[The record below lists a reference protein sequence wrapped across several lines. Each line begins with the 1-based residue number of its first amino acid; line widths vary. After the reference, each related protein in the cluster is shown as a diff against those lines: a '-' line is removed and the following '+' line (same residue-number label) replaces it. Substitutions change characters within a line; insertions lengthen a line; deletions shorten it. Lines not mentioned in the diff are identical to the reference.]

1 DNIGAILSIIGL
13 VISII
18 LTPPINLKISFRKFS
33 LLLAIFSF
41 IIYIILNNIFIKS
54 DIGYL
59 TGGYWWIYLFVSIL
73 LFPPPSFNVL
83 NIISKYVIV
92 TSIII
97 LSIDLYYRFF
107 INPIDKEN
115 IGRYAFKFGIIDADS
130 NFSGIYS
137 SLMFFYCLFLVN
149 TYQKYRK
156 CLVVLYI
163 LVVSSLSVAAISV
176 TTIMYFYFKST
187 KKIKIY
193 SILPLLFLSIIL
205 SPVILGFI
213 ENDASGLTKINF
225 ISAGLDIF
233 LSRSFF
239 DELLGTG
246 FSSVTIN
253 GLEPHIVVLQI
264 ILQLGIIGLILYY
277 LIQVILLLGYS
288 GIHAYIIIPF
298 FLIGFSV
305 ASISNPIFTLTILL
319 LYYHSYYI
327 EGFKNKSYLTTEKTL

>member
-1 DNIGAILSIIGL
+1 MSSIKFDSDFSKHGIKFKLIKIAFKISKSTRMINLIRATNCFFFLYNPENKIMRHLTFFFLLIPPLFYLRVAGHDNIGAILSIIGL

-59 TGGYWWIYLFVSIL
+59 TGGVIGGYIYLYQYFYSP
-73 LFPPPSFNVL
+73 FPFNVL

-149 TYQKYRK
+149 TYQKIQK
-156 CLVVLYI
+156 
-163 LVVSSLSVAAISV
+163 VSSCSIYTCRIFFISSCNKCYNHNV
-176 TTIMYFYFKST
+176 
-187 KKIKIY
+187 
-193 SILPLLFLSIIL
+193 LLF
-205 SPVILGFI
+205 
-213 ENDASGLTKINF
+213 
-225 ISAGLDIF
+225 
-233 LSRSFF
+233 
-239 DELLGTG
+239 
-246 FSSVTIN
+246 
-253 GLEPHIVVLQI
+253 
-264 ILQLGIIGLILYY
+264 
-277 LIQVILLLGYS
+277 
-288 GIHAYIIIPF
+288 
-298 FLIGFSV
+298 
-305 ASISNPIFTLTILL
+305 
-319 LYYHSYYI
+319 
-327 EGFKNKSYLTTEKTL
+327 